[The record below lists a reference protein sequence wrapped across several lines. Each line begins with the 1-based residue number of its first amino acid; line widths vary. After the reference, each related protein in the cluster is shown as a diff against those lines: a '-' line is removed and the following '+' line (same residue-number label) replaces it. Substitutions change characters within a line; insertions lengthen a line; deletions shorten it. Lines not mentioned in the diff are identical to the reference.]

1 MRLLGLN
8 LIPVRPDLLLGL
20 NSEHIQV
27 KESAEQGARQV
38 TFDNQFNLQMYI
50 FSRSVSSP
58 ENDRGGEGW
67 DVVVGNSDRPSSV
80 FTPSSL
86 LTG

>member
-1 MRLLGLN
+1 MRLLGLD

-38 TFDNQFNLQMYI
+38 TFNQLDLQKYI

-58 ENDRGGEGW
+58 ENDCGWEGW
-67 DVVVGNSDRPSSV
+67 DVVIGNSDRPSSV